1 LSDLTKPL
9 ASFPFERDQT
19 YTFGELRAFERR
31 LSIARQADQSL
42 SKEWRVPS
50 MPTTRRWEK
59 IREETYALM
68 LLADVKGFTDDSTFR
83 LTPSGFPNV
92 DAEIANALES
102 FQVQVTIADPIWLR
116 TDGSLSNGGY
126 DHRLTMEALNTDG
139 VAHGLAAM
147 RRSGGNVISDRAAKS
162 SAEAFEACLRGL
174 ECALRRK
181 IRRASSD
188 IRLLV
193 QTRAYYVNLIDFS
206 FEKVVQAAFRA
217 VGQNAIDAGFSAY
230 YVLDDTGELFLEYF
244 PRVGAASGGAPM
256 PFDVPVSNEPR

>member
-1 LSDLTKPL
+1 LSDLAKPS

-19 YTFGELRAFERR
+19 HTFGELRAFEKR

-42 SKEWRVPS
+42 SREWRVPS
-50 MPTTRRWEK
+50 MPTTRRWGK

-68 LLADVKGFTDDSTFR
+68 LANAKGFKDDSTFR
-83 LTPSGFPNV
+83 LTPSSFPNV
-92 DAEIANALES
+92 DAEIANAHES
-102 FQVQVTIADPIWLR
+102 FQVHVTIADPNWPR
-116 TDGSLSNGGY
+116 TDGTLSNGGY
-126 DHRLTMEALNTDG
+126 DHRLTMEALNTYG

-147 RRSGGNVISDRAAKS
+147 RRSDGNVVSDRAANS
-162 SAEAFEACLRGL
+162 SAEAFDACLRGL

-181 IRRASSD
+181 IGRASSD

-193 QTRAYYVNLIDFS
+193 QTRAYHMNLIDFS
-206 FEKVVQAAFRA
+206 FEQLVRAAFRA

-230 YVLDDTGELFLEYF
+230 YVVDDSGELFLEYF
-244 PRVGAASGGAPM
+244 PRAGAASGGAPT